1 MVLALIVLSIVAFL
15 VLAIRQSPLWQWAL
29 AAAAIGVL
37 AMIRPDDGLTLST
50 SIVGWIF
57 ALLPAAILG
66 LLALPAIRQMV
77 LTGPA
82 YSMVKSILP
91 RISRTEQEA
100 LDAGTVGWD
109 AEIFSGR
116 PVWDRLLD
124 IRKPD
129 LTEEEQAFID
139 GPCEQVCAM
148 IDDWLDC
155 CGYYRNGAQFARAG

>member
-1 MVLALIVLSIVAFL
+1 MAWALLVLAVIAFF

-29 AAAAIGVL
+29 AALVIGVL
-37 AMIRPDDGLTLST
+37 AMMRPDDGITFSS
-50 SIVGWIF
+50 SIIGWVF
-57 ALLPAAILG
+57 ALLPAAIFG
-66 LLALPAIRQMV
+66 LLSIGAVRRAV

-82 YSMVKSILP
+82 YKMVKAILP

-116 PVWDRLLD
+116 PDWDRLLE

-129 LTEEEQAFID
+129 LTAEEQAFLD
-139 GPCEQVCAM
+139 GPCAEVCAM
-148 IDDWLDC
+148 IDDWDT
-155 CGYYRNGAQFARAG
+155 RNNRMDLPPEV